1 MKVHRGWIAVLLLCA
16 CGTKGEPRVVTSGGS
31 ERVVRSYSSVAQLD
45 VSAAISTSSGWVVS
59 SEPDGA
65 VFLVD
70 KSDSVVWR
78 TPGKGRGP
86 GELLSIRAIALDDS
100 AVSVYDGRQR
110 RIVRIRR
117 TDGRLIGQT
126 PLPSAIGSAGQSV
139 VGFLRDGRWLLRGL
153 PVDYRSLTGAVRPS
167 VQIWLSDSTGKGALL
182 GSFRE
187 SEILRGVQEQ
197 GSVELVRPL
206 GKHAGIAITNAAVFV
221 FDGDSLFR
229 FASRSDRPARET
241 VGLPPGVD
249 EAPMTDE
256 IRRWGEGQIESSG
269 ALASRFSALYR
280 EIPPPKAPPAW
291 GAGGPS
297 IVPPIV
303 ASLDGSIF
311 LRRFTGGKSEEWW
324 RLVPGGMWQRH
335 LFPDG
340 QQVVAFSD
348 TTALVLTDHEGSSL
362 LKEILLKQ

>member
-1 MKVHRGWIAVLLLCA
+1 MRFHRGWIAVILLCA
-16 CGTKGEPRVVTSGGS
+16 CDRKGGPRIATSVGS
-31 ERVVRSYSSVAQLD
+31 ESVVQSYSSIDNVDASL
-45 VSAAISTSSGWVVS
+45 AISTNNGWIIP
-59 SEPDGA
+59 SESDGA

-110 RIVRIRR
+110 RIVRFRR

-153 PVDYRSLTGAVRPS
+153 PADYRSLTGAVRPS

-187 SEILRGVQEQ
+187 SELLRGVQEQ
-197 GSVELVRPL
+197 GSVELLRPL
-206 GKHAGIAITNAAVFV
+206 GKRAGIAITNAAVFV

-241 VGLPPGVD
+241 VGLPPGVS
-249 EAPMTDE
+249 EAPMTDD

-269 ALASRFSALYR
+269 VLASRFSALYR
-280 EIPPPKAPPAW
+280 EFPPPKASPAW
-291 GAGGPS
+291 GTGGPS

-303 ASLDGSIF
+303 ASPDGSIF

-324 RLVPGGMWQRH
+324 RLVPGGMWHRH